1 MDRKGLIYFIAAVI
15 IFSSMEVAS
24 KPLMGVIDPFLL
36 TFYRFVIGFAVLA
49 VFQISTKR
57 ISEIKA
63 LSKKDLIHLA
73 GLGFLN
79 ITFSMTMLQLA
90 IKNTTPATA
99 AVVFS
104 SNPLF
109 VLGFSHILNIEKL
122 SMKKLAGFLVG
133 MTGVVIIA
141 LNKGLS
147 LDLGIVYA
155 MLGAVSFALYTVLG
169 KKYSNGIS
177 PITVNTVSFA
187 SGLIFSLIIL
197 LVQGNSLAIP
207 HEIFA
212 DKQYL
217 ASFLYVGI
225 VVSGIS
231 YIVFFNMLKILSAS
245 STSLVF
251 FLKPAVATLFSIM
264 FYGEKISLFFIAGL
278 FVIMIGS
285 KITRSSSKRI
295 VHKI

>member
-57 ISEIKA
+57 VSEIKA
-63 LSKKDLIHLA
+63 LSKKDIIHLA

-133 MTGVVIIA
+133 MIGVVIIA

-155 MLGAVSFALYTVLG
+155 VLGAVSFALYTVLG

-197 LVQGNSLAIP
+197 LIQGNSLVIP
-207 HEIFA
+207 HEIIA

-217 ASFLYVGI
+217 ASFLYIGI

-245 STSLVF
+245 SASLVF

-285 KITRSSSKRI
+285 KITRNSSKRV